1 MSVEMK
7 ELYDGVESLKKL
19 FAMDGDTIILSDLQK
34 LKIKFQQN
42 KEKIMKEKEETLKQ
56 RNGTPPELKILA
68 KKLLCFFAKI
78 FN

>member
-34 LKIKFQQN
+34 LKNKFQQN

-56 RNGTPPELKILA
+56 RNGNPTLIKNLSEET
-68 KKLLCFFAKI
+68 
-78 FN
+78 